1 MKRKGG
7 GKTDIL
13 QGTAGR
19 ACSPWHMPTSLHR
32 PIKSSGAHLHV
43 SKRRRGGTGDQR
55 GILDRVIDHDA
66 TLFPGG
72 APAVLYSTAPWGP
85 RALRAAKGDRG
96 VFVISGF
103 VLSHSPIYACR
114 RGGPPRATPTAALG
128 QRGRSFALKRV
139 VQRFAH
145 EVRS

>member
-19 ACSPWHMPTSLHR
+19 ACSPWHMPTSPHR
-32 PIKSSGAHLHV
+32 PIKRSGAHLHV
-43 SKRRRGGTGDQR
+43 SKRRRGGTGDQG

-72 APAVLYSTAPWGP
+72 ARAPCEP
-85 RALRAAKGDRG
+85 PKGNRG
-96 VFVISGF
+96 VFVISGV

-128 QRGRSFALKRV
+128 RRGRSFSLKRV

>member
-1 MKRKGG
+1 MERPGG

-32 PIKSSGAHLHV
+32 PIKRSGAHLHV
-43 SKRRRGGTGDQR
+43 SKRRRGGTGDQG

-72 APAVLYSTAPWGP
+72 ARAPCEP
-85 RALRAAKGDRG
+85 PKGNRG
-96 VFVISGF
+96 VFVISGV

-114 RGGPPRATPTAALG
+114 RGGPPPGNSNCCSGPTGAVFRAETCRPAICA
-128 QRGRSFALKRV
+128 RS
-139 VQRFAH
+139 
-145 EVRS
+145 